1 MRMGKPLCFAAMR
14 EKTTAAPLPAPLV
27 EGWTVPPEFASK
39 LGETAKA
46 LRAPAVL
53 QILAA
58 GRERVELVRAAFPEG
73 ARECVAKTFPRQ
85 CALKR
90 FFAARTGTKAQRAF
104 RAARILRERG
114 VGTPEPLA
122 LFEDAE
128 RGESRLFTAFVPGLT
143 DFRRELARLLAG
155 TGVADPATELSALM
169 QTVADACRAFTDC
182 GIVHRE

>member
-1 MRMGKPLCFAAMR
+1 MR

-73 ARECVAKTFPRQ
+73 ARECVVKTFPRQ

-90 FFAARTGTKAQRAF
+90 
-104 RAARILRERG
+104 
-114 VGTPEPLA
+114 
-122 LFEDAE
+122 
-128 RGESRLFTAFVPGLT
+128 
-143 DFRRELARLLAG
+143 
-155 TGVADPATELSALM
+155 
-169 QTVADACRAFTDC
+169 
-182 GIVHRE
+182 